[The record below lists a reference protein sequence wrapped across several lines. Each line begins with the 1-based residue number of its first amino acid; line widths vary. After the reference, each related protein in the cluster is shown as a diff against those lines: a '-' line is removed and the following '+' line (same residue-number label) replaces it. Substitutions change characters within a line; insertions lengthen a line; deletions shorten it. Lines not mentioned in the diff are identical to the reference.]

1 MTNIDF
7 SKKTT
12 QFIVL
17 GILGFVWGSSFILI
31 KKSLLSFSPLQVGS
45 LRILIASLVLLPFAI
60 KNLKWLNKR
69 NWYYFTLT
77 GLLGNGIPAIL
88 FSVAQTKVSSSI
100 TGFTNSLTPLFT
112 LIVGILVFNQGIGL
126 RKIIGI
132 LVGLLGAALLILS
145 GNNTQKEFD
154 LSYGLLAVL
163 GSLCYGFSVNIIKNK
178 LQHIDPIAV
187 TSIAFLFLIL
197 PTGLI
202 FFISDWT
209 LPISK
214 PLFTQS
220 ALSIITLSVIGTSAA
235 VLVFNMLIK
244 HTTAVYASSTT
255 YIVPVFALMW
265 GIFDHESFNLWQLS
279 GIGLILSGVYLSSK

>member
-7 SKKTT
+7 SRKTT

-45 LRILIASLVLLPFAI
+45 LRILIASMVLLPFAI

-112 LIVGILVFNQGIGL
+112 LIVGILVFNQGTGL

>member
-112 LIVGILVFNQGIGL
+112 LIVGILVFNQGTGL